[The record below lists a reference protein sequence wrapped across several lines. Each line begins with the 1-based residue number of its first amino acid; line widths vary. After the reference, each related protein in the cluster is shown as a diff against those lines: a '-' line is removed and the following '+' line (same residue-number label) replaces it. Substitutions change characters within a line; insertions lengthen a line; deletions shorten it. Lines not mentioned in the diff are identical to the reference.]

1 LKNSSSL
8 GFGHSL
14 VPGEIAVRA
23 YVTEAARDKLT
34 PHLRRLPGTVLEQ

>member
-1 LKNSSSL
+1 MGSGSL

-23 YVTEAARDKLT
+23 YVTEAVRDKLT
-34 PHLRRLPGTVLEQ
+34 CDLRRLVRTVLQE